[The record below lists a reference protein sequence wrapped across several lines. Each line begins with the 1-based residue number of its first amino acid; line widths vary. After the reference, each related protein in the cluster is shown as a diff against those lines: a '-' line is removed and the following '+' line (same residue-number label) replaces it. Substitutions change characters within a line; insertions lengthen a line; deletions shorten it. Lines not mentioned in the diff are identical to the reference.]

1 MTAAATT
8 TKIKL
13 QNGFNYSE
21 SVYVIDSN
29 LKATR
34 IYETG
39 ECTWV
44 GSESVNGDVEIQVPA
59 DSIGLV
65 RAGFSQHR
73 TTVELVWGELDMEAS
88 LPKSLQ
94 PSAGFLW
101 AVEYGQSTKEPYRIL
116 SIGSYIRAQ
125 IEDKISLFD
134 STEWAE
140 MPYEW
145 GSQEAACFWRIADG
159 EIQCVNGTGD
169 QTPYLKTDGTF
180 SSTAE
185 DRQAELVRFD
195 ISCERGDNFQGG
207 AVYNHLKS
215 SYAFQNNPLP
225 SLRKKFGG
233 EWKYHDS
240 SKDLFQIW
248 RDNGEPM
255 MFVSPEGCDWIV
267 TYKA

>member
-21 SVYVIDSN
+21 SVYAIDSN

-34 IYETG
+34 IHSTG

-44 GSESVNGDVEIQVPA
+44 GSESVNGDVEIEIPA
-59 DSIGLV
+59 GTIALV

-73 TTVELVWGELDMEAS
+73 TTIELAWGELDMEAS

-94 PSAGFLW
+94 PSTGFLW
-101 AVEYGQSTKEPYRIL
+101 AVEYGQSTSEPYRIL
-116 SIGSYIRAQ
+116 TIGSYIRAQ
-125 IEDKISLFD
+125 IEDRIRVFD
-134 STEWAE
+134 SKEWVE

-145 GSQEAACFWRIADG
+145 GHQPAAMFWRMVG
-159 EIQCVNGTGD
+159 NYLEVVSGTGD

-185 DRQAELVRFD
+185 DREAEWIRFEE
-195 ISCERGDNFQGG
+195 SCDAGTDFQGG
-207 AVYNHLKS
+207 VVRNHLKS
-215 SYAFQNNPLP
+215 SFQFSNNPLP
-225 SLRKKFGG
+225 SLRKRFGG
-233 EWKYHDS
+233 EWKYFDS
-240 SKDLFQIW
+240 TRNPFENW

-255 MFVSPEGCDWIV
+255 MFIGEGWFV